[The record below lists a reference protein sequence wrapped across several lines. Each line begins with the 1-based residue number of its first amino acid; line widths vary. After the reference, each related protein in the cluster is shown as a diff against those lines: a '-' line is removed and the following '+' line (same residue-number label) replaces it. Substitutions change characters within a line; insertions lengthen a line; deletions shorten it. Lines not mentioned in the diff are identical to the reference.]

1 MEDWWADAVRPESGR
16 LTDAGV
22 RDLARQTFDAVRE
35 PLLVLDAVLCVQAAN
50 AAFYATFEVLPEN
63 TIGRPLYGLGD
74 DQWNIPGLR
83 ELLEDLLPAR
93 KQIDDFEVEH
103 EFKNLGPRTMLLTAR
118 QIGATSLILLAIQDI
133 TDWKRAAVAVSQ
145 ALEQAEKTIDTV
157 REPMIV
163 LDEDL
168 RVRSANQAFYRLFG
182 GDSEQTLGKSVY
194 ELRDSEWDIP
204 ALHALLEDVL
214 PNDHLFNDFMVEHEF
229 GDLGRR
235 TLLLNARRID
245 HVQLV
250 LLAFED
256 ITERQ
261 RALEALKESEL
272 RYRRLFEAAQDGILI
287 LDAATGQIT
296 DANPFIQ
303 GILGYSRAE
312 LLGQQLWDVGLLEDM
327 RENEAKFR
335 ELQDRGYVR
344 YDHLP
349 LKTPSG
355 DETEVEFVSNV
366 YPVDGQLVIQCN
378 IRDIGDRRRLERD
391 KERHAE
397 ELLEMDRRKDE
408 FLAMLSH
415 ELRNPLAPIVNAV
428 HLLRLQPDHNSIEQQ
443 AVEVID
449 RQSSNLTHLV
459 NELLEVS
466 RITTGRIQ
474 LERQRILLGVIIRN
488 AVETASSAFEQRNQ
502 TLTVTIP
509 SEPIWLDADS
519 TRMEQVVV
527 NLLTNAAKYTP
538 HDGQVSINVESADG
552 KASIQVR
559 DTGIG
564 IPADVLPHIFDL
576 FTQAERS
583 LARSEGG
590 LGIGL
595 AVVKR
600 LTEMHGGTVSVSSI
614 EGQGSEFV
622 VHLPEALPSMGSV
635 PQGRSDTADAMATHS
650 LRVLVVDDSPD
661 LTRMLRLTFQLEGHE
676 VQVAHDGPSALQ
688 AALDLR
694 PQVVLLDI
702 GLPGWDG
709 YEVARRIRLEPM
721 LDGVVLVAMTGY
733 GRDSDRQLASEAG
746 FDHHLVKPPDF
757 AKLEAIF
764 ATVPAK

>member
-1 MEDWWADAVRPESGR
+1 MSDAVTPGSDGV
-16 LTDAGV
+16 TDAAARELG
-22 RDLARQTFDAVRE
+22 RQTFDAVRE
-35 PLLVLDAVLCVQAAN
+35 PLLILDAKLCVHSAN
-50 AAFYATFEVLPEN
+50 AAFYATFEALPEN
-63 TIGRPLYGLGD
+63 TIGRLIYSLGNN
-74 DQWNIPGLR
+74 QWDIPRLR

-93 KQIDDFEVEH
+93 QKLDDFEVEH
-103 EFKNLGPRTMLLTAR
+103 EFENLGSRTMLLTAR
-118 QIGATSLILLAIQDI
+118 LIGSASLILLVIQDI
-133 TDWKRAAVAVSQ
+133 TDRKLAALAVSR

-157 REPMIV
+157 RESMIV
-163 LDEDL
+163 LDHDL
-168 RVRSANQAFYRLFG
+168 RVRSANQAYYRLFG
-182 GDSEQTLGKSVY
+182 AQPEQTLGKSVY
-194 ELRDSEWDIP
+194 ELREREWDIP

-214 PNDHLFNDFMVEHEF
+214 PNNHLFNDFMVEQEF

-287 LDAATGQIT
+287 LDAFSGQIT

-303 GILGYSRAE
+303 RILGYSRSE

-349 LKTPSG
+349 LKTPNG

-378 IRDIGDRRRLERD
+378 IRDIGDRRRLERET
-391 KERHAE
+391 ERHAE

-428 HLLRLQPDHNSIEQQ
+428 HLLRLQPDQNSIERQ

-449 RQSSNLTHLV
+449 RQSSSLTHLV
-459 NELLEVS
+459 NDLLEVS
-466 RITTGRIQ
+466 RITTGRIH
-474 LERQRILLGVIIRN
+474 LERQRVLLGGIVKN
-488 AVETASSAFEQRNQ
+488 AVETASSEFEQRNQ
-502 TLTVTIP
+502 TLTVSIP
-509 SEPIWLDADS
+509 SEPIWVEADS
-519 TRMEQVVV
+519 TRLEQVLV

-538 HDGQVSINVESADG
+538 DDGQVSISADSVDG
-552 KASIQVR
+552 NALIRVR

-564 IPADVLPHIFDL
+564 IPADVLPRIFDL

-595 AVVKR
+595 SLVKR
-600 LTEMHGGTVSVSSI
+600 LTEMHGGTVSVSSL

-622 VHLPEALPSMGSV
+622 VHLPEAQPPVVSA
-635 PQGRSDTADAMATHS
+635 PQGRSDAADAMATHP
-650 LRVLVVDDSPD
+650 LRVLVVDDSRD

-694 PQVVLLDI
+694 PHVVLLDI

-709 YEVARRIRLEPM
+709 YEVARRMRLEPT
-721 LDGVVLVAMTGY
+721 LDGVVLVAMTGF

-746 FDHHLVKPPDF
+746 FNHHLVKPPDF
-757 AKLEAIF
+757 AKLEDIL
-764 ATVPAK
+764 ATVQAK